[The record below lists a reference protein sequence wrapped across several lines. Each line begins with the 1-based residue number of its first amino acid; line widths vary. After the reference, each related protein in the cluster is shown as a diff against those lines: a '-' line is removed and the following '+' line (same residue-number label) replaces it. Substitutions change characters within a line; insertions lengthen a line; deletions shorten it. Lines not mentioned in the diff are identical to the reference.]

1 MAVYLIPQEALTPLL
16 QRMAEPAIRQEAMEI
31 KTRAEVFLQMSR
43 PAIKIGSDPNGLTD
57 IGTTRD
63 EYDWLVWMEGQKNSA
78 MAIEMGHQPSGV
90 FSPGDGSRAPRG
102 LYILTR
108 ASGAFGGDYG
118 STYGGRRKKWRR
130 RGVSK
135 KFRQDR

>member
-1 MAVYLIPQEALTPLL
+1 MAVYVIPQEQLTPIL
-16 QRMAEPAIRQEAMEI
+16 QRMAEPAIHKEAMAI
-31 KTRAEVFLQMSR
+31 KSRAEVFLQMSR

-63 EYDWLVWMEGQKNSA
+63 NYDWLVWMEGQKGSA

-90 FSPGDGSRAPRG
+90 FSRGDGSRSPRG

-118 STYGGRRKKWRR
+118 SSYGGRRKKFRR
-130 RGVSK
+130 KGAAK
-135 KFRQDR
+135 KFREDR